1 MLTTVCRG
9 IVKGNIII
17 LEQDTALPEG
27 TEVLVTPLSAL
38 AGSPQALLSAM
49 KAKPHLKPEDVDEF
63 EKLIEAG
70 KRPVSFRTPFAKKRG
85 RGKP

>member
-17 LEQDTALPEG
+17 LEQDAALPEG

-85 RGKP
+85 RSKP